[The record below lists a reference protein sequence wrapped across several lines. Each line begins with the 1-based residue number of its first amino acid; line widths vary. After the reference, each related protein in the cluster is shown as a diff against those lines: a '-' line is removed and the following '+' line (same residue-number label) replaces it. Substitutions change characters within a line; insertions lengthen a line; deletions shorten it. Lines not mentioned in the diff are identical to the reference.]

1 MRFLI
6 LLKGGEERKGKELVV
21 VVLYYKV
28 TQKPKK
34 KWKNSAAHQEVE
46 KSPQQQLW
54 RTEIKANSYDHYTL
68 FFCSLSFQDYTKRS
82 EFSLNILQ
90 NLVQGGDY
98 Y

>member
-34 KWKNSAAHQEVE
+34 MENSAAHQEVE

-68 FFCSLSFQDYTKRS
+68 FFSSLSFQDYTKRS

-90 NLVQGGDY
+90 NLFQGGDY

>member
-1 MRFLI
+1 M
-6 LLKGGEERKGKELVV
+6 KGGEERKGKELVV

-34 KWKNSAAHQEVE
+34 NGKIAQHTKKVE

-68 FFCSLSFQDYTKRS
+68 FFSSLSFQDYTKRS

-90 NLVQGGDY
+90 NLFQGGDY